1 MQTKLLT
8 PYEIRE
14 MTFKNRVVMS
24 PMCMY
29 SVEKK
34 DGMVTDF
41 HMTHYGSRAVGQV
54 GLIMLEATA
63 ILPEGRISEQDLGI
77 WSDEQIEGLKKLVDH
92 LHASGAKVGI
102 QLAHAGRKAIVP
114 GPIYSATKLA
124 FSDKYQTPEALS
136 IPQIETVVKAF
147 QKAMHR
153 AEAAGFDVIEIH
165 AAHGYLINQ
174 FLSPLVNRREDQY
187 GGPIGNRY
195 QFLNEVIEAVRSEW
209 SKPLFVRI
217 SAEDYAQ
224 DGAHLEDYLMMAR
237 WMRDQ
242 GVDLIDVSTGG
253 VVPLEVYDVY
263 PGYQVKYAD
272 AIRKKVGIATGA
284 VGIITT
290 GNQAEEI
297 LRNDRADMV
306 FVGRELLNDPYWVK
320 SAAKSLNAVD
330 QLDAPTQYQRG
341 WAR

>member
-1 MQTKLLT
+1 MQSKLLA

-29 SVEKK
+29 AVEKK
-34 DGMVTDF
+34 DGIVTDF
-41 HMTHYGSRAVGQV
+41 HFTHYGSRAVGQV

-63 ILPEGRISEQDLGI
+63 VLPEGRISEQDLGI
-77 WSDEQIEGLKKLVDH
+77 WSDDQIAGLKKLVAH
-92 LHASGAKVGI
+92 LHKSGAKVGI
-102 QLAHAGRKAIVP
+102 QLAHAGRKAQVP

-124 FSDKYQTPEALS
+124 FSEKYQTPEALT
-136 IPQIETVVKAF
+136 IPQIETVVSAF
-147 QKAMHR
+147 QKAVKR

-165 AAHGYLINQ
+165 AAHGYLVNQ

-195 QFLNEVIEAVRSEW
+195 QFLNEIIEAVRSEW
-209 SKPLFVRI
+209 TKPLFVRI

-224 DGAHLEDYLMMAR
+224 EGVHLEDYLMMSR
-237 WMRDQ
+237 WLRDQ

-253 VVPLEVYDVY
+253 VIPLEAYDVY
-263 PGYQVKYAD
+263 PGYQVQYAD
-272 AIRKKVGIATGA
+272 RIRKKVGIATGA
-284 VGIITT
+284 VGMITT

-297 LRNDRADMV
+297 LRNERADLV
-306 FVGRELLNDPYWVK
+306 FIGRELLRDPYWVK
-320 SAAKSLNAVD
+320 TSAKLLNAED
-330 QLDAPTQYQRG
+330 QLEVPTPYQRG
-341 WAR
+341 WR